1 MTISKQAEGVWR
13 LIRAERNGALCTLSR
28 KMDGWPF
35 GSITPYALTENADP
49 LIMISEI
56 AEHTRN
62 LKADARASL
71 LVQDSNALDD
81 PQAGARATLVGYAM
95 PVPEPLLEDAQRRY
109 LELFP
114 ASSGYFAAHD
124 FSLYQIKISDVR
136 FIGGFGEIYWLSAGE
151 LVEGKSGGDL
161 NPLAPHEAMICEH
174 MNADHKDALA
184 LYAWAFAGIEAES
197 ARMIH
202 LDPRGFDIVAVR
214 AGHSIH
220 ARINFERPVST
231 SEEVRAAMVEMVKR
245 ARQTRA

>member
-1 MTISKQAEGVWR
+1 M
-13 LIRAERNGALCTLSR
+13 IRAERNGALCTLSR
-28 KMDGWPF
+28 KMEGWPF
-35 GSITPYALTENADP
+35 GSITPYALTDNADP

-71 LVQDSNALDD
+71 LVQDSSALND

-95 PVPEPLLEDAQRRY
+95 PVPEPLLEDARRRY

-136 FIGGFGEIYWLSAGE
+136 FIGGFGEIYWMSAGE
-151 LVEGKSGGDL
+151 LVEGKSESGL
-161 NPLAPHEAMICEH
+161 NPLARHEAMICDH
-174 MNADHKDALA
+174 MNADHKEALA
-184 LYAWAFAGIEAES
+184 LYASVFAGIEAES

-202 LDPRGFDIVAVR
+202 IDPRGFDLAAIR
-214 AGHSIH
+214 EGHHIH
-220 ARINFERPVST
+220 ARINFERSVNT

-245 ARQTRA
+245 ARQMRA